1 MKILI
6 LRLSSFGDIIH
17 TLPVLTLIKKNFP
30 NAEIHWLIKNE
41 WADLLENHQDINYIH
56 KLSNSFFGYIKTINN
71 LKQEKFDLI
80 LEMQTLMKTSI
91 LAYLIGGKKI
101 IGLEPARESLA
112 KYFWTEKVS
121 TINILDDKLHIIE
134 RNCQIFKSKFFGNLS
149 SEQIKNLLYETSS
162 LDLFK
167 MPIEINYKNSP
178 LAVDGDELGMRSI
191 NSDKKLIALAPET
204 RWISKNWPLENWQA
218 LANEL
223 SLQTNYQVIILGSK
237 ALQPYFKQNTHIINL
252 AGKTSLKDL
261 KNLIPKFKL
270 LIGGDSGLIHLAS
283 AYNIK
288 TLGLYGSTSPART
301 GSWRGNS
308 IYLNLNCSP
317 CHKRKCHLTGNNY
330 QSCLK
335 NITVSKVLNFIS

>member
-17 TLPVLTLIKKNFP
+17 TLPVLTLIKKIFP

-41 WADLLENHQDINYIH
+41 WSDLLENHQNIHYIH
-56 KLSNSFFGYIKTINN
+56 KLSNSFSFFDYRKTINN
-71 LKQEKFDLI
+71 LRQENFDLI

-91 LAYLIGGKKI
+91 LSNLIGGKKV

-112 KYFWTEKVS
+112 KYFWTEKVK
-121 TINILDDKLHIIE
+121 TVDILDDKLHIIE
-134 RNCQIFKSKFFGNLS
+134 RNCQILKSKFWGNLS
-149 SEQIKNLLYETSS
+149 SEQIKKLLEETKT

-167 MPIEINYKNSP
+167 MPIEIDNKESP
-178 LAVDGDELGMRSI
+178 LAI
-191 NSDKKLIALAPET
+191 NSGKELIAFAPET
-204 RWISKNWPLENWQA
+204 RWISKNWPLKNWQA

-223 SLQTNYQVIILGSK
+223 SLQTSYQVIILGSQ
-237 ALQPYFKQNTHIINL
+237 AIQPYFKQNTNIINL
-252 AGKTSLKDL
+252 AGKTTLKDL
-261 KNLIPKFKL
+261 KNLIPKLKL

-288 TLGLYGSTSPART
+288 TLGLYGPTSPARS

-308 IYLNLNCSP
+308 IFLNLNCSP

-335 NITVSKVLNFIS
+335 NITLTQVLNFIS